1 MSKVNLESAQNNID
15 RLTNN
20 LNELEQLLSSK
31 KQEINGKIKEFNDIL
46 GSFFRQAD
54 DINQQIIKEEDRKQN
69 NTAEL
74 DKLKLQLQELNSKK
88 DILESEIA
96 SIQRDIEQLSAIILE
111 NERTHTELSVQTESL
126 TERISGF
133 KRKIEEIEVL
143 TQSTNDETKEE
154 LRKREI
160 RNADLNEQYN
170 KMISRTK
177 ALQYL
182 VKMNIVNLPEIQVIR
197 SLTVPGVDTEE
208 NLKKTSGVSDQIIR
222 KILDDLKSRE
232 IIAFDSMTGRIQLL
246 VEIDL

>member
-1 MSKVNLESAQNNID
+1 MSKVNLESAQNNVD
-15 RLTNN
+15 RLTSN

-31 KQEINGKIKEFNDIL
+31 KEEINVKIKEFNDIL
-46 GSFFRQAD
+46 NSFFKQAD
-54 DINQQIIKEEDRKQN
+54 EINQQVIKEEDRKQN
-69 NTAEL
+69 NSTEL
-74 DKLKLQLQELNSKK
+74 DKLNQQLQELNSRK

-96 SIQRDIEQLSAIILE
+96 SIQRDIEQLSSIILE
-111 NERTHTELSVQTESL
+111 NERTNTELSVQTESL

-133 KRKIEEIEVL
+133 KRKIEEIDVL
-143 TQSTNDETKEE
+143 TQSTNEETKEE
-154 LRKREI
+154 LRRREI

-182 VKMNIVNLPEIQVIR
+182 VKANIVNLPEIQVIR

-232 IIAFDSMTGRIQLL
+232 IIDFDSMTGRIQLL